1 MGGKTGGVATSF
13 HMKNVCALLLGFVI
27 LRKLAYQLKVS
38 GRAIFFFTLPYH
50 ILYQFIYMYIYN
62 IAIELGNRT

>member
-1 MGGKTGGVATSF
+1 LFEWAEKQGGGGVAGGPTSF

-50 ILYQFIYMYIYN
+50 ILYQFIYIYV
-62 IAIELGNRT
+62 